1 MNNKLTKRAL
11 LQVHDDLVCCT
22 SGKCLKCSLAP
33 LHGDACKDKL
43 LEISRD
49 ALGTVLSIFPP
60 DIGSKVRFINAAS
73 HEASPDYAPPAGTIG
88 TVVRVLSAGD
98 LIVQWPEGT
107 TRGAGRWSC
116 AKENIEEVC

>member
-22 SGKCLKCSLAP
+22 SDKCLKCSLAP
-33 LHGDACKDKL
+33 LHGDACVAKL

-60 DIGSKVRFINAAS
+60 DIGSKVRFINAAA
-73 HEASPDYAPPAGTIG
+73 HESNPDYAPPPGTIG
-88 TVVRVLSAGD
+88 TVMRILSGGD
-98 LIVQWPEGT
+98 LIVQWPAGA
-107 TRGAGRWSC
+107 TRGSSRWSC
-116 AKENIEEVC
+116 AKENVEEVC